1 MKKKNEQNFRET
13 WNHKC
18 SKICVMGVSE
28 EEKEKEIFKSMAN
41 FFHIESKILIHTCKK
56 PSELHVE

>member
-1 MKKKNEQNFRET
+1 MKKKNEQNFREM

-28 EEKEKEIFKSMAN
+28 EEKEKEKYSSQWLTF
-41 FFHIESKILIHTCKK
+41 SKLKVK
-56 PSELHVE
+56 F